1 MDIKE
6 FFRRKSP
13 LEKAVKDLME
23 PFAQSDVR
31 RAAIS
36 TLFSIA
42 TEESYAEVLKRFNYS
57 ANGSIADES
66 EKLDLVDYCVDA
78 GEDMVGPLTEHIK
91 AEKALAFPIRAL
103 SQLVEREELLNILI
117 ESLNVKAPLDHR
129 TSEAKRALVIAV
141 GDYGSHDHDAVLFPY
156 LDDHSDDVQMQ
167 TIEALERLGASTSCT
182 ALAEVCCV
190 DTHAA
195 RIQHRAARALMAL
208 EVSVK
213 KQYDRFMPEV
223 KSEFILGKKGVLVQ
237 KTR

>member
-36 TLFSIA
+36 TLFSMA
-42 TEESYAEVLKRFNYS
+42 TAESYTEVLKRFNYS
-57 ANGSIADES
+57 ANGSIADEA
-66 EKLDLVDYCVDA
+66 EKLDLVDYCVGA
-78 GEDMVGPLTEHIK
+78 GEDMIGPLKEHIK
-91 AEKALAFPIRAL
+91 VEKALAFPIRAL
-103 SQLVEREELLNILI
+103 SQLVAREELLAVLVD
-117 ESLNVKAPLDHR
+117 SLTVKAPLDHR

-141 GDYGSHDHDAVLFPY
+141 GDYGNHDQDAVLFPY

-167 TIEALERLGASTSCT
+167 TIEALERLCAPSSCT
-182 ALAEVCCV
+182 ALAEVCSV

-208 EVSVK
+208 GVPVK
-213 KQYDRFMPEV
+213 KQYERFMPEV

-237 KTR
+237 KSR